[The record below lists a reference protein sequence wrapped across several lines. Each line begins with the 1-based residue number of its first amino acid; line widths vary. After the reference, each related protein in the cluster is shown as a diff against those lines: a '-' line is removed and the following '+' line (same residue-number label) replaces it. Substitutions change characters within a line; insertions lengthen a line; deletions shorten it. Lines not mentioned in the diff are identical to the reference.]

1 MSTIADTKTS
11 ETEIMISIDSMHKWF
26 DDFHVL
32 KNINLEVKRGEK
44 VVICGP
50 SGSENLLLYV
60 ALTDLKNTRRE
71 VLWLTVQN

>member
-32 KNINLEVKRGEK
+32 KNINLKLNVVKRLSSADHPVLG
-44 VVICGP
+44 
-50 SGSENLLLYV
+50 NLLLYV
-60 ALTDLKNTRRE
+60 ALTDLKNTSRE

>member
-32 KNINLEVKRGEK
+32 KNINLEVKQIGRAH
-44 VVICGP
+44 V
-50 SGSENLLLYV
+50 
-60 ALTDLKNTRRE
+60 
-71 VLWLTVQN
+71 